1 MLLGISTLNDAGD
14 QVNHTLK
21 PGLIAGKKLVTLL
34 TRFSKTRLNMLR
46 ELAPQVLLVA
56 AVFGA
61 GYYYGSRGEREV
73 KVINEVVEKVIIETI
88 YEDRIKYVDRVK
100 TVEKL
105 VPQVIEREVYKN
117 ICMDEDGVKIFNT
130 YIGAKE

>member
-1 MLLGISTLNDAGD
+1 MPNAAGD
-14 QVNHTLK
+14 LANLTLK
-21 PGLIAGKKLVTLL
+21 LGRSAGEKLANLLMKSLQVRQSMLDKLV
-34 TRFSKTRLNMLR
+34 
-46 ELAPQVLLVA
+46 PQILLVV

-73 KVINEVVEKVIIETI
+73 RVINEVVEKVVLETI

-105 VPQVIEREVYKN
+105 VPQIVEREVYKN
-117 ICMDEDGVKIFNT
+117 VCMDEDGLKVFNT
-130 YIGAKE
+130 YIGVR

>member
-1 MLLGISTLNDAGD
+1 MLK
-14 QVNHTLK
+14 V
-21 PGLIAGKKLVTLL
+21 
-34 TRFSKTRLNMLR
+34 
-46 ELAPQVLLVA
+46 LAPQILLAV

-61 GYYYGSRGEREV
+61 GYYYGSKDEREV
-73 KVINEVVEKVIIETI
+73 KVINEVVEKVVLETI

-100 TVEKL
+100 TIEKL

-117 ICMDEDGVKIFNT
+117 ICMDDDGVKIFNA

>member
-1 MLLGISTLNDAGD
+1 MLNVAGD
-14 QVNHTLK
+14 RENHT
-21 PGLIAGKKLVTLL
+21 PAHGRSVGKKPATLL
-34 TRFSKTRLNMLR
+34 MKSLQVRLSMFDKLV
-46 ELAPQVLLVA
+46 PQVLLAVV
-56 AVFGA
+56 VFGA

-73 KVINEVVEKVIIETI
+73 KVINEVVEKVVLETI

-117 ICMDEDGVKIFNT
+117 VCMDEDGLKVFNT
-130 YIGAKE
+130 YIGAR